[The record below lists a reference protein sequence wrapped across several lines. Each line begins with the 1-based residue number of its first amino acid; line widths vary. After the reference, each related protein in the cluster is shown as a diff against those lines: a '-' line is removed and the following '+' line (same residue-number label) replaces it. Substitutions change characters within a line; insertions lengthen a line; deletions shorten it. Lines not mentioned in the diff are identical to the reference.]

1 MRVITTHRA
10 LNPLATFNM
19 IDELMD
25 EFFNGATTVK
35 PAIGSIIKRPYNLL
49 TEKDKDGDVSKYVL
63 EVVYTPFK
71 KDDVDISIED
81 NVLHFKCDTKTE
93 KKDSKEEVV
102 YRGISSQG
110 FSFAL
115 PFVEDIDIEKIEAK
129 AEDGIVRIV
138 FPVTEQSK
146 PVRKSIKLK

>member
-10 LNPLATFNM
+10 INPLATFNM
-19 IDELMD
+19 LDSLMD
-25 EFFNGATTVK
+25 EFFNGASNSK
-35 PAIGSIIKRPYNLL
+35 SSLGSIIKRPYNLL

-71 KDDVDISIED
+71 KDDVTISIED
-81 NVLHFKCDTKTE
+81 NVLHFKCEGKSE
-93 KKDSKEEVV
+93 QKDSNEEIV

-110 FSFAL
+110 FNFAL
-115 PFVEDIDIEKIEAK
+115 PFVEDIDIEKIDAK

-138 FPVTEQSK
+138 FPVAEKAK